1 MEADW
6 EIELGGDAPV
16 IDACWPGFVDLRQF
30 PNRIAELPELS
41 QLPALAATLLRL
53 NDMRASPVWTSKCDV
68 WPVADFDPL
77 ELDAPPEAA
86 RCAVA
91 CYIDLLP
98 RSYQQWPIAKL
109 AIAACETLCA
119 RLHSIPLSSCRV
131 DLIIRR
137 AFIKADLQDLGIT
150 AYLTACGL
158 DERTVSVHL
167 AAALAVFADSVL
179 PTHTVPLAASKLQ

>member
-16 IDACWPGFVDLRQF
+16 INACWPGFVDLRQF
-30 PNRIAELPELS
+30 PNRIVELPEISL
-41 QLPALAATLLRL
+41 LPALSATLLRL
-53 NDMRASPVWTSKCDV
+53 NDVHVSPVWTSKCDV
-68 WPVADFDPL
+68 WLVADFDPL

-86 RCAVA
+86 RYAVA

-98 RSYQQWPIAKL
+98 RSDQQWPIPQL
-109 AIAACETLCA
+109 AIAASETLCA
-119 RLHSIPLSSCRV
+119 RLHSAPLSSCRA

-137 AFIKADLQDLGIT
+137 AFITPELQDLGIT
-150 AYLTACGL
+150 AYLTACGP
-158 DERTVSVHL
+158 DERTAFAQL
-167 AAALAVFADSVL
+167 AAALAAFADSVL